1 MGRIDRKTH
10 ARASGENAAR
20 SMAAR
25 FIEPMLLL
33 RTDSLPSGEQWLYE
47 LKLDGYRAIA
57 FRRNGDVS
65 LRSRNDNDFSVRY
78 PSVVKALAK
87 LPDNTVIDGEVV
99 AFDEEGRP
107 SFNAL
112 QNYGSAPAP
121 VVFYVFD
128 VLVLSGKDLRREPL
142 EKRREL
148 LEKKV
153 LPKLPE
159 PVRYSAPLDAE
170 LPVLIQSVKAHGFE
184 GLVAKRRNSPYEPG
198 LRSGAWMKMRVNRG
212 QEFVIGGYTRG
223 TKTFDALIFGYF
235 EGDKLIYVARTRNG
249 FTPVTRVQLFKK
261 FKGLEIGECPF
272 ANLPEARS
280 GRWGQG
286 LTKAK
291 MAECQWLKPVL
302 VGQFEFL
309 EWTGDNHL
317 RHSKFVGLREDKKA
331 KEVVRE

>member
-1 MGRIDRKTH
+1 
-10 ARASGENAAR
+10 
-20 SMAAR
+20 
-25 FIEPMLLL
+25 MLLL

-57 FRRNGDVS
+57 FKGNGNVS
-65 LRSRNDNDFSVRY
+65 LRSRNDNDFNVRY
-78 PSVVKALAK
+78 PAVVKALAK

-99 AFDEEGRP
+99 AFDPEGRP

-128 VLVLSGKDLRREPL
+128 VPMLSGKDLRREPL
-142 EKRREL
+142 QKRREL
-148 LEKKV
+148 LETKV
-153 LPKLPE
+153 LPRLPE

-235 EGDKLIYVARTRNG
+235 EGEKLIYVARTRNG
-249 FTPVTRVQLFKK
+249 FTPVTRAQLFRK
-261 FKGLEIGECPF
+261 FKGLEIRECPF
-272 ANLPEARS
+272 ANLPEARG

-291 MAECQWLKPVL
+291 MADCQWLTPVL

-331 KEVVRE
+331 KDVVRE

>member
-1 MGRIDRKTH
+1 
-10 ARASGENAAR
+10 
-20 SMAAR
+20 
-25 FIEPMLLL
+25 MLLQ
-33 RTDSLPSGEQWLYE
+33 RTDSLPDSPQWLYE

-57 FRRNGDVS
+57 FKRGGVVH
-65 LRSRNDNDFSVRY
+65 LRSRNDNDFSGRY
-78 PSVVKALAK
+78 PGVVKGLAK
-87 LPDNTVIDGEVV
+87 MPDDTVIDGEVI
-99 AFDEEGRP
+99 AFDDDGRP

-121 VVFYVFD
+121 VIYYVFD
-128 VLVLSGKDLRREPL
+128 VMVLAGRDVMREPL

-148 LEKKV
+148 LEQKV
-153 LPKLPE
+153 LPKLAE
-159 PVRYSAPLDAE
+159 PVRYASSLDAG
-170 LPVLIQSVKAHGFE
+170 LPVLVQSVKEQGFE
-184 GLVAKRRNSPYEPG
+184 GLVAKRRNSVYEPG
-198 LRSGAWMKMRVNRG
+198 LRTGAWMKMRVNRG

-235 EGDKLIYVARTRNG
+235 EGERLIYVARTRNG
-249 FTPVTRVQLFKK
+249 FAPVTRAQLFRK
-261 FKGLEIGECPF
+261 FKALEIDECPF

-317 RHSKFVGLREDKKA
+317 RHSKFVGLCEDKKA
-331 KEVVRE
+331 SDVVRE

>member
-1 MGRIDRKTH
+1 
-10 ARASGENAAR
+10 
-20 SMAAR
+20 
-25 FIEPMLLL
+25 MLLL

-47 LKLDGYRAIA
+47 LKLDGYRALA
-57 FRRNGDVS
+57 FKRNGVVH
-65 LRSRNDNDFSVRY
+65 LRSRNDNDFATRY
-78 PSVVKALAK
+78 PGVLKGLAK
-87 LPDNTVIDGEVV
+87 MPDDTVIDGEVI
-99 AFDEEGRP
+99 AFDDDGRP

-112 QNYGSAPAP
+112 QNYGSAAAP
-121 VVFYVFD
+121 VIYYVFD
-128 VLVLSGKDLRREPL
+128 VMVLAGRDVTREPL

-148 LEKKV
+148 LEQKV
-153 LPKLPE
+153 LPKLSE
-159 PVRYSAPLDAE
+159 PVRYASSLDAA
-170 LPVLIQSVKAHGFE
+170 LPVLVQSVKEQGFE
-184 GLVAKRRNSPYEPG
+184 GLVAKRRNSVYEPG
-198 LRSGAWMKMRVNRG
+198 LRTGAWMKMRVNRG

-223 TKTFDALIFGYF
+223 TKTFDALIFGYY

-249 FTPVTRVQLFKK
+249 FTPATRAQLSRRL
-261 FKGLEIGECPF
+261 KGLEIRECPF

-317 RHSKFVGLREDKKA
+317 RHSKFIGLREDKKA
-331 KEVVRE
+331 RDVVRE